1 MAFAK
6 KDSQILPDSGAC
18 PRGEPRVRPC
28 FRRPPSEIQK
38 FTVSSDE
45 FVDAD
50 VTALLVRLSNGGQAV
65 LDDLLPAVYD
75 ELRRLAHRKLRG
87 ERDDLTLRT
96 TELVHEAYLKL
107 VDHHDVDWQDRQH
120 FFAVAA
126 RAMRQVLVEHARR
139 RRADKRGGGAPI
151 QPLDQVTPSTPR
163 PPAAVLAVDQALDRL
178 AELDE
183 RQVRVVEC
191 RFFGGYTIEETA
203 DVLDV
208 SHSTVERDWRTAKA
222 WLRRE
227 LQD

>member
-1 MAFAK
+1 MAP
-6 KDSQILPDSGAC
+6 PDIFTHPLLSGGQA
-18 PRGEPRVRPC
+18 RREAGVRPH
-28 FRRPPSEIQK
+28 FRRFPFESQRS
-38 FTVSSDE
+38 TVSIDE
-45 FVDAD
+45 SVDAD
-50 VTALLVRLSNGGQAV
+50 VTALLVRLSNGEEAA
-65 LDDLLPAVYD
+65 LDALLPAVYD

-87 ERDDLTLRT
+87 ERGDLPLRT

-107 VDHHDVDWQDRQH
+107 VDHPDVDWQDRQH

-139 RRADKRGGGAPI
+139 RQADKRGGDGPAR
-151 QPLDQVTPSTPR
+151 PLDQVTPSTPR

-178 AELDE
+178 ADLDE

-191 RFFGGYTIEETA
+191 RFFGGYTIAETA

-208 SHSTVERDWRTAKA
+208 STSTVERDWRTAKA

>member
-1 MAFAK
+1 MYSHF
-6 KDSQILPDSGAC
+6 LCVPGGRG
-18 PRGEPRVRPC
+18 RGEPGIRPH
-28 FRRPPSEIQK
+28 FRRFRFEIQRS
-38 FTVSSDE
+38 TVASEES
-45 FVDAD
+45 VDAD
-50 VTALLVRLSNGGQAV
+50 VTALLVRLSNGEEAV
-65 LDDLLPAVYD
+65 LDDLLPAVYE

-87 ERDDLTLRT
+87 ERDDVPLRT

-107 VDHHDVDWQDRQH
+107 VDHPDVDWQDRQH

-139 RRADKRGGGAPI
+139 RQADKRGGDGPA

-163 PPAAVLAVDQALDRL
+163 PPAVLAVDQALDRL
-178 AELDE
+178 ADLDE

-191 RFFGGYTIEETA
+191 RFFGGYTIAETA

-208 SHSTVERDWRTAKA
+208 STSTVERDWRTAKA